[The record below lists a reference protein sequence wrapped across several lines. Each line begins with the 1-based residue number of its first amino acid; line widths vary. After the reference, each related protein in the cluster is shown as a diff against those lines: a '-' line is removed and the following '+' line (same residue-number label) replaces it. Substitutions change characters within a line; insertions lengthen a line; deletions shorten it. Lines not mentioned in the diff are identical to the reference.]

1 MPDPQPLAP
10 SDGAQHPVADPF
22 DRLYFKWAEHAR
34 GKGTPPPSR
43 ERWDA
48 IVLRLILSRDPARVA
63 RYRYLEAQGDE
74 SLGGDAFALWSK
86 TPSYTHNLSVSI
98 KDREGLQAY
107 AQSHHGS
114 MRRLMEGQGHGDRY
128 DRILADYETYLAERK
143 ARARRG
149 QQQVMIIGC
158 AGMGAILVMM
168 LTVLLIVVLQVAGQ

>member
-1 MPDPQPLAP
+1 M
-10 SDGAQHPVADPF
+10 SGEADPF
-22 DRLYFKWAEHAR
+22 DRLYLKWAEHAR
-34 GKGTPPPSR
+34 EKGAPPSR

-74 SLGGDAFALWSK
+74 SLGADAFELWSK
-86 TPSYTHNLSVSI
+86 TPPYTHNLSVSI
-98 KDREGLQAY
+98 KDREDLEAY
-107 AQSHHGS
+107 AREHVGS
-114 MRRLMEGQGHGDRY
+114 MRRLMEEQGEGERY
-128 DRILADYETYLAERK
+128 ERILADYDVYLAERK

-168 LTVLLIVVLQVAGQ
+168 LTVLLIVVLQAAR